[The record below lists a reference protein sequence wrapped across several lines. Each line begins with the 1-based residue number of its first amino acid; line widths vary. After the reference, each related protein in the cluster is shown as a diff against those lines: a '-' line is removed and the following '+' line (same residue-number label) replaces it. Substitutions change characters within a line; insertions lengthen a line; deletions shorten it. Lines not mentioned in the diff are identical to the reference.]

1 MMETVLIPDIVAPEA
16 VEALSKR
23 FKVATL
29 YDGHDDYDPK
39 EVVAMIVRFSNPHP
53 DINDLPNLKIV
64 VSHGTGNNSIISR
77 EVARERN
84 ICLANAPG
92 KNSLSVAEHTIALML
107 ALTKNLLPI
116 NKRYAAQG
124 SSCRFSVQYTEISGK
139 TLGLMGM
146 GNIGKIVANIASKGF
161 GMKVIAYDPYVTAA
175 MEGVELTDDRSRIFR
190 EADFVSLHLPLTDA
204 TRHCVGEADFA
215 AMKPSAFIINC
226 SRGGI
231 VDQDAMIRALQN
243 GTIAGAGL
251 DVTEPEDCPGD
262 SPLFA
267 MDNVVLTPHIAGNS
281 REALV
286 RVGLSCAQSIC
297 DYLDGKEVP
306 RIN

>member
-1 MMETVLIPDIVAPEA
+1 MATVLIPDIVAPEA
-16 VEALSKR
+16 VEELSKR

-29 YDGHDDYDPK
+29 FDGHDDYDPK
-39 EVVAMIVRFSNPHP
+39 DVVAWIYRFSNPHP
-53 DINDLPNLKIV
+53 DINELPNLKIV
-64 VSHGTGNNSIISR
+64 VSHGTGNNSVIPK

-92 KNSLSVAEHTIALML
+92 KNSLSVAEQTIMFML
-107 ALTKNLLPI
+107 ALSKSLLPI
-116 NKRYAAQG
+116 TKRYAAQG
-124 SSCRFSVQYTEISGK
+124 SSCRFSVKYNEITGK
-139 TLGLMGM
+139 TLGLVGM
-146 GNIGKIVANIASKGF
+146 GNIGKIVANIATKGF
-161 GMKVIAYDPYVTAA
+161 GMKVIAYDPYVTSAV
-175 MEGVELTDDRSRIFR
+175 EGVELTDDRSRIFR
-190 EADFVSLHLPLTDA
+190 EADYVSLHMPLTDA
-204 TRHCVGEADFA
+204 TYHCVGEADFSL
-215 AMKPSAFIINC
+215 MKPTAFIINC

-231 VDQDAMIRALQN
+231 VDQEAMIRALQD

-251 DVTEPEDCPGD
+251 DVTEPEDCPTD
-262 SPLFA
+262 SPLFG

-286 RVGLSCAQSIC
+286 SVGLSCAQTIC